1 MIGGKLDKCHLV
13 HTHCS
18 CFLPSP
24 TMIFTRNLCTFESSL
39 VQLSTDIY
47 FLYHDLM
54 VNTRMCR
61 YRLTVIQQK
70 LVLGLYVLSPLQVNR
85 IKDEDLTQFYH
96 DTLPDCPDIMLRPC
110 SDPDIFDV
118 VMSDKDDVW
127 VLMGLS
133 LTLFRYSYGSLPKD
147 CYRLD
152 HLVDSFYESLQQMG
166 KVDRLYRVELH
177 TSLSNIPI
185 SLILDKVKPLVGDG
199 SVVYKLISSFLKLP
213 IIDDDGNHRSD
224 MSYGG
229 IPPGGEIARVL
240 FNIALMD
247 IFDREFA
254 KRFPG
259 IAFSR
264 FINEIYISTRGNDDV
279 IFNEKAGYALLE
291 ELSLAGQIESIG
303 PSVDDG
309 LPCLYRKMMVF
320 LDLDSDRNVNVCDY

>member
-39 VQLSTDIY
+39 VQLSTDID

-70 LVLGLYVLSPLQVNR
+70 LVLGLYVLSPLQVKR

-264 FINEIYISTRGNDDV
+264 FIN
-279 IFNEKAGYALLE
+279 
-291 ELSLAGQIESIG
+291 
-303 PSVDDG
+303 
-309 LPCLYRKMMVF
+309 
-320 LDLDSDRNVNVCDY
+320 